1 MSTDKK
7 QLMYVLAASALSGVL
22 IAASMP
28 NFDIGFL
35 GWIGLVPLLIA
46 LEFLPNKSAENLA
59 IPFGVIWSLAVH
71 NWYPSVMGPLIGYP
85 LVLVVGWYYA
95 MLIGW
100 GVSLQRKLP
109 AAFRLLALPI
119 VWTAAEFV
127 KYIAPIVKD
136 WWFVWFANSQWRF
149 PPALQVLTLGGLPSL
164 SFILLLGNVA
174 LAALLLKFWRE
185 KKLDMGAAAAL
196 VVVALVVGW
205 GALTIPAAPSNTFVM
220 AATTDLSNQDPEI
233 KKHSKIYSTIE
244 GPYADT
250 DEMSQAIFD
259 VNAQLTREIANQNPA
274 FIVWG
279 ENEFAD
285 ADNAALTREI
295 ANQNPAFV
303 VWGENEFADA
313 DDAAFTGQVGALAA
327 ELNAYIVTD
336 MYWNASTGLHDTAV
350 MMGPDGSEVGR
361 RAKINMTSGEKEY
374 GFVAGPLEFPIYDSP
389 YGKVGIAVCW
399 DRHALWVTRE
409 LAKRGAQIVLMPVDD
424 DFNRNEWFP
433 PFHAADGVFRA
444 VENRVTLALGT
455 TNGLSILVDPYG
467 RILAEGGINERGVI
481 SAETFVVEG
490 NTLYTKW
497 GDWFGWLMVAC
508 ALGMAWMVVRK
519 KA

>member
-1 MSTDKK
+1 MPHAMIKK
-7 QLMYVLAASALSGVL
+7 LDSHLLLGWGISAISGVL

-28 NFDIGFL
+28 NFDVSFL
-35 GWIGLVPLLIA
+35 GWFALVPLLIA
-46 LEFLPNKSAENLA
+46 LEFMPDKSAENLA
-59 IPFGVIWSLAVH
+59 IPLGVIWSLAVH

-85 LVLVVGWYYA
+85 LVFIVGWYYA

-109 AAFRLLALPI
+109 SVFRLLALPI

-164 SFILLLGNVA
+164 SFILMLSNVA
-174 LAALLLKFWRE
+174 LAALILKYWRE
-185 KKLDMGAAAAL
+185 KKFDAGAGIAL
-196 VVVALVVGW
+196 GVVALVIAW
-205 GALTIPAAPSNTFVM
+205 GAWTIPAAPSNTFVM
-220 AATTDLSNQDPEI
+220 AATTDLANQDPEI
-233 KKHSKIYSTIE
+233 KKHSKVYSTIE

-250 DEMSQAIFD
+250 PEMSQAIFD
-259 VNAQLTREIANQNPA
+259 ANAKLTREIANQKPA

-285 ADNAALTREI
+285 ADDK
-295 ANQNPAFV
+295 Q
-303 VWGENEFADA
+303 
-313 DDAAFTGQVGALAA
+313 FTGQLGTLSK
-327 ELNAYIVTD
+327 ELGAYIVADT
-336 MYWNASTGLHDTAV
+336 YWKASTGLHDTAL
-350 MMGPDGSEVGR
+350 MTGPDGSEVGR
-361 RAKINMTSGEKEY
+361 RAKINMTSGELDY
-374 GFVAGPLEFPIYDSP
+374 GFVAGPLDFPVYDSP

-399 DRHALWVTRE
+399 DRHTLWVTRE

-444 VENRVTLALGT
+444 VENRVTMGLGT

-467 RILAEGGINERGVI
+467 RILAEGEINKRGVI
-481 SAETFVVEG
+481 VAKTFAVSEQ
-490 NTLYTKW
+490 TLYTKF

-508 ALGMAWMVVRK
+508 AAGMAGMAMRK
-519 KA
+519 KK